1 MHHDTQTYA
10 LLNFETSYSH
20 PKWAVWK
27 KYMSKYTMKKLKHE
41 NRTDVWQYMLQSDR
55 SVSENGGVS
64 KEKIVCGC
72 LYIPCQVLLFVNA

>member
-1 MHHDTQTYA
+1 
-10 LLNFETSYSH
+10 
-20 PKWAVWK
+20 
-27 KYMSKYTMKKLKHE
+27 MSKYTMKKLKHE